1 MFVWR
6 VSPKEFVEGLYA
18 NINVLELWRLLMY
31 TNPFEILSVISAAAD
46 VESIGLKLL
55 INDIFTYLYKIL
67 LVMKLYLYLLK
78 RIKDFLVLLMSSIQL
93 S

>member
-1 MFVWR
+1 
-6 VSPKEFVEGLYA
+6 
-18 NINVLELWRLLMY
+18 MY